1 MPKIRDLK
9 VRQVRVFPADEIPY
23 AILLNSKTRSQ
34 LAAKYDF
41 SIPGELERAW
51 HLHGQ
56 GLHFQNGTYQID
68 DSRILIEQLTIEERR
83 VLITVNGD
91 TGNATAF
98 FEELRRFFA
107 KIDQRPGSREY
118 RPILHSEETQCIA
131 VLDFEF
137 PQLLKKGPLD
147 RFESAI
153 EASTHSFG
161 ATLDIFPRSI
171 KFAIR
176 YLKPPE
182 SLSKQYVTLSDK
194 ELTIET
200 RGRTAIEDRVFFTTS
215 PLNTSDH
222 IDLLEQLEN
231 MVKQSSK

>member
-1 MPKIRDLK
+1 MPKIRDLRVK
-9 VRQVRVFPADEIPY
+9 QIRVFPADEIPY
-23 AILLNSKTRSQ
+23 AILLNNQTRSQ

-41 SIPGELERAW
+41 TVPGELERAW
-51 HLHGQ
+51 QLQ
-56 GLHFQNGTYQID
+56 GPGLRFLNGTYQID
-68 DSRILIEQLTIEERR
+68 DSRILIEELKIEERR
-83 VLITVNGD
+83 VLITVNSD
-91 TGNATAF
+91 SVNAAKF
-98 FEELRRFFA
+98 FEELRQFIA
-107 KIDQRPGSREY
+107 KIDHRPGSREY
-118 RPILHSEETQCIA
+118 EPILHSEETQCIA

-137 PQLLKKGPLD
+137 PQLLKEGPLD
-147 RFESAI
+147 GFESTI

-182 SLSKQYVTLSDK
+182 SLSRQYVTLSDK

-215 PLNTSDH
+215 PLSSSGHT
-222 IDLLEQLEN
+222 DLLEQLDN
-231 MVKQSSK
+231 IVKQSSK